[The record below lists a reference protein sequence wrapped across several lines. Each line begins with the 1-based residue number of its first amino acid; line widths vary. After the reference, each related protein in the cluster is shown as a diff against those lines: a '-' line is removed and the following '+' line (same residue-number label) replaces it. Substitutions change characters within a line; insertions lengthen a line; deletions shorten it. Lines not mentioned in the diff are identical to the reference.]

1 MTMTAGVPSL
11 AGGAGAAGVAG
22 ATGEA
27 GEGRPTDGARPPGQL
42 DGGRPGRRGRPLGT
56 LTRIRGPLPVQWR
69 LVLGAVGVVGL
80 VVLWVVAA
88 RQTAGS
94 TSGVRVPSIA
104 ATWSALADLWSA
116 GTLQGDL
123 AASGERMLYGYGISI
138 VVGIVVGVGI
148 GAFPG
153 VEGGLEVPIGFLR
166 YIPASALTPLMLLWL
181 GVDEAPKIAL
191 IVAGTVFFNI
201 LMVADVARGV
211 PRELVNAAATLGA
224 SRRRI
229 VLRVVL
235 PHSLPGIVD
244 VARINLAAGWLM
256 LVVAE
261 LLAADEGLAV
271 RIVRATRFL
280 NFDVMFAVLI
290 VFGAIGALSDVALRG
305 LRRAVAP
312 WDR

>member
-1 MTMTAGVPSL
+1 MTDTVGAASMVGDGDGDGDGDTAGAGMRVP
-11 AGGAGAAGVAG
+11 AGRGAAVPAQ
-22 ATGEA
+22 
-27 GEGRPTDGARPPGQL
+27 D
-42 DGGRPGRRGRPLGT
+42 RPGRRGRPLGT
-56 LTRIRGPLPVQWR
+56 LTRIRAPLSVRWR
-69 LVLGAVGVVGL
+69 VALGAIGLVGL
-80 VVLWVVAA
+80 VVLWLVAA
-88 RQTAGS
+88 RQTAGAD
-94 TSGVRVPSIA
+94 SGVRVPSIA
-104 ATWSALADLWSA
+104 ATWAALQELWST
-116 GTLQGDL
+116 GTLSADL

-138 VVGIVVGVGI
+138 AVGVVVGVAVGT
-148 GAFPG
+148 FPG
-153 VEGGLEVPIGFLR
+153 VEGGLEAPIGFLR

-201 LMVADVARGV
+201 LMVADVARSV

-271 RIVRATRFL
+271 RITRATRFL

-290 VFGAIGALSDVALRG
+290 VFGAIGVLSDLALRG
-305 LRRAVAP
+305 LRWAVAP

>member
-1 MTMTAGVPSL
+1 MTATVGAASSPVGPGR
-11 AGGAGAAGVAG
+11 AGRAGAADRDAPGRDDTG
-22 ATGEA
+22 AAAHT
-27 GEGRPTDGARPPGQL
+27 PV
-42 DGGRPGRRGRPLGT
+42 PGRRGRPLGS
-56 LTRIRGPLPVQWR
+56 LSRVRGPLPLRGRV
-69 LVLGAVGVVGL
+69 VLGALGLVGL
-80 VVLWVVAA
+80 VGLWVVAA
-88 RQTAGS
+88 HQTAGADQ
-94 TSGVRVPSIA
+94 GVRVPTIA
-104 ATWSALADLWSA
+104 ATWSALRELWVT
-116 GTLQGDL
+116 GTLAGDL

-138 VVGIVVGVGI
+138 VLGIVVGVAI

-153 VEGGLEVPIGFLR
+153 VEGGLEAPIGFLR
-166 YIPASALTPLMLLWL
+166 YVPASALTPLMLLWL

-191 IVAGTVFFNI
+191 IVVGTVFFNI
-201 LMVADVARGV
+201 LMVADVARAV
-211 PRELVNAAATLGA
+211 PREIVNAAATLGA

-229 VLRVVL
+229 ILRVVL
-235 PHSLPGIVD
+235 PHSWPGIVD

-271 RIVRATRFL
+271 RITRATRFL

-290 VFGAIGALSDVALRG
+290 VFGVIGVLSDLALRG